1 MKVYLLAFILLLAVA
16 SCVEFNLKGFK
27 EELNEQGVSNNKDMR
42 KISDALDKAMG
53 WDKNKDD
60 KTRAVIHGIYHTAVG
75 VAKDIKGN
83 NKGAKSEYNRA
94 KEQFNK
100 LKKKSKK

>member
-27 EELNEQGVSNNKDMR
+27 EELNEKGVSNNKNMR

-60 KTRAVIHGIYHTAVG
+60 KTRAVIHGFYHYG
-75 VAKDIKGN
+75 MGIAKDIKGN
-83 NKGAKSEYNRA
+83 KEGAQSEYRR
-94 KEQFNK
+94 
-100 LKKKSKK
+100 

>member
-27 EELNEQGVSNNKDMR
+27 EELNEKGVSNNKNMR

-53 WDKNKDD
+53 WDKNKDS
-60 KTRAVIHGIYHTAVG
+60 KARAIIHGIYHTG
-75 VAKDIKGN
+75 IGIAKDIKGN
-83 NKGAKSEYNRA
+83 DEGAQSEYDRA
-94 KEQFNK
+94 KEQFGK
-100 LKKKSKK
+100 LN